1 MWTCCT
7 GYVAQGVII
16 VPLCGSILQV
26 ETCQIL
32 SLAENPRWSRVWQYI
47 QTNIQSQMW
56 NTLHLISFIN
66 CAFLFYKFYQIGK
79 LLWTKGNLSLNLLY
93 KHCALE
99 NWQNDIHVGK
109 EKYELAHNHLP
120 LICSHKKCKIPGFE
134 RKICEHTLKKL
145 NIVKYDDAFFLE
157 NVDTPLTL
165 FWPILQ
171 S

>member
-1 MWTCCT
+1 
-7 GYVAQGVII
+7 
-16 VPLCGSILQV
+16 
-26 ETCQIL
+26 
-32 SLAENPRWSRVWQYI
+32 
-47 QTNIQSQMW
+47 MW

-134 RKICEHTLKKL
+134 RKICEQ

-157 NVDTPLTL
+157 NVDTPLPL